1 MRQRNTVVRAVHDIG
16 TAIWFGGALMGAIG
30 LNGAAS
36 EVSDRRE
43 RTRVANAG
51 WNRWTP
57 VNAAGVVMNLV
68 GSAGLL
74 AANRGRVAAQR
85 GVAANSLAKAVVTG
99 AALAAT
105 VYSRRL
111 GAELD
116 RAGDVPAE
124 GAVKPDED
132 TPVEIARVQ
141 RRLRV
146 MQWVVPGL
154 TGALVVLT
162 SLHGEQQ
169 RPAEVLRGV
178 VRGAFSH

>member
-1 MRQRNTVVRAVHDIG
+1 MQRNTVVRAVHDIG
-16 TAIWFGGALMGAIG
+16 TALWFGGALMGAVA

-36 EVSDRRE
+36 QVSDRRE

-51 WNRWTP
+51 WNRWAP
-57 VNAAGVVMNLV
+57 VNALGIAMNLV

-74 AANRGRVAAQR
+74 LANKGRVAAQQ
-85 GVAANSLAKAVVTG
+85 GVVASSVAKGVVTG

-105 VYSRRL
+105 AYSRKL

-132 TPVEIARVQ
+132 TPREIARVQ
-141 RRLRV
+141 QRLRV

-169 RPAEVLRGV
+169 RPAEVVRGV
-178 VRGAFSH
+178 VRRAFSSC

>member
-1 MRQRNTVVRAVHDIG
+1 MQRNTVVRAVHDIG
-16 TAIWFGGALMGAIG
+16 TAVWFGGALMGAVG

-43 RTRVANAG
+43 RARVANAG
-51 WNRWTP
+51 WNRWAP
-57 VNAAGVVMNLV
+57 VNAAGIAMNLA

-74 AANRGRVAAQR
+74 LANKGRVAAQQ
-85 GVAANSLAKAVVTG
+85 GVVASSLVKAAVTG

-111 GAELD
+111 GAALD

-132 TPVEIARVQ
+132 TPEEIARVQ
-141 RRLRV
+141 RRLRA

-169 RPAEVLRGV
+169 RPGEVVRGV
-178 VRGAFSH
+178 VRRLLPG

>member
-16 TAIWFGGALMGAIG
+16 TAIWFGGALMGAVG
-30 LNGAAS
+30 LNGASS

-57 VNAAGVVMNLV
+57 VNAVGIAMNII
-68 GSAGLL
+68 GSFGLL
-74 AANRGRVAAQR
+74 AANKGRVAAQR
-85 GVAANSLAKAVVTG
+85 GVAANSVAKGIVTG

-105 VYSRRL
+105 AYSRKL

-124 GAVKPDED
+124 GGVKPDED
-132 TPVEIARVQ
+132 TPLEIARAQ

-169 RPAEVLRGV
+169 RPGEVVRGV
-178 VRGAFSH
+178 VRGAFSR